1 MFRRLLVANRVE
13 VAVRIAR
20 AARELGC
27 SPVGVVST
35 ADLGASWNRA
45 FDEVVCVGPAPPA
58 ESYLTVTSDSPK
70 PGDSGSRS
78 G

>member
-1 MFRRLLVANRVE
+1 MFRRLLVANRGE
-13 VAVRIAR
+13 FAVRIAR

-35 ADLGASWNRA
+35 ADQGASWNRA

-70 PGDSGSRS
+70 PGESAPRRG
-78 G
+78 